1 MTVLRCERLASGDV
15 DAAIA
20 SLGAVTLARTPVGA
34 FVDVDDNLVDRARR
48 VLAFA
53 GVRAGV
59 SVETFAPRA
68 GTRAAIGRDLTPL
81 PLPSLALDLVHVRP
95 LPLGPET
102 SRLLR
107 TKGLR
112 RPNAA
117 RRALVRDLL
126 GGVEAAVGWRRRAWT
141 TRDVLRTTEAR
152 RVLRPVVFDIAAIGA
167 PPERRA
173 LTREGALARWLF
185 FA

>member
-1 MTVLRCERLASGDV
+1 MTVLRCERLASGDL

-20 SLGAVTLARTPVGA
+20 SLGTVTLARTPLGA
-34 FVDVDDNLVDRARR
+34 FVEIDDHLADRARR

-59 SVETFAPRA
+59 SPEALAPRP
-68 GTRAAIGRDLTPL
+68 GSRAAIGRDLTPL
-81 PLPSLALDLVHVRP
+81 PLPSLALDLVHVRS
-95 LPLGPET
+95 LPLGRET
-102 SRLLR
+102 ARLLR
-107 TKGLR
+107 AGPLQ

-126 GGVEAAVGWRRRAWT
+126 AGVDAAVGWRRRAWT

-152 RVLRPVVFDIAAIGA
+152 RVLRPVVFDIGAIGA
-167 PPERRA
+167 PPERRTLA
-173 LTREGALARWLF
+173 RDGALARWLF
-185 FA
+185 A

>member
-1 MTVLRCERLASGDV
+1 VTVLRCERLANGDV

-34 FVDVDDNLVDRARR
+34 FVEVDDHIADRARR

-59 SVETFAPRA
+59 SAETLAPRP

-81 PLPSLALDLVHVRP
+81 PLASLALDLVHVRS
-95 LPLGPET
+95 LPLGLET
-102 SRLLR
+102 ARLLR
-107 TKGLR
+107 ARPLR

-126 GGVEAAVGWRRRAWT
+126 SGVDAAVGWRRRAWT

-173 LTREGALARWLF
+173 LAREGALARWLF
-185 FA
+185 A

>member
-1 MTVLRCERLASGDV
+1 LANGDV

-20 SLGAVTLARTPVGA
+20 SLGAVTLARTPLGP
-34 FVDVDDNLVDRARR
+34 FVEVDEHLADRARR

-59 SVETFAPRA
+59 SPEALAPRP

-81 PLPSLALDLVHVRP
+81 PLASLALDLVHVRS

-102 SRLLR
+102 ARLLR
-107 TKGLR
+107 AGPLR

-126 GGVEAAVGWRRRAWT
+126 SGVDAAFGWRRRAWT

-173 LTREGALARWLF
+173 LAREGVIARWLF
-185 FA
+185 A

>member
-1 MTVLRCERLASGDV
+1 VAVLRCERLASGDV
-15 DAAIA
+15 DGAIA
-20 SLGAVTLARTPVGA
+20 SLGAATLARTPIGA
-34 FVDVDDNLVDRARR
+34 FLEVDEHLVDRARR

-59 SVETFAPRA
+59 TTETLAPRP
-68 GTRAAIGRDLTPL
+68 GTRGAIGRDLTPL
-81 PLPSLALDLVHVRP
+81 PLPSLALDLVHVRS

-102 SRLLR
+102 ARLLR
-107 TKGLR
+107 GR
-112 RPNAA
+112 RLERSSGA

-126 GGVEAAVGWRRRAWT
+126 DGLDAAIGWRRRAWT
-141 TRDVLRTTEAR
+141 TRDVLRTAQAR

-173 LTREGALARWLF
+173 LARDAALARWLF
-185 FA
+185 A

>member
-1 MTVLRCERLASGDV
+1 MTILRCERLASGDV

-20 SLGAVTLARTPVGA
+20 SLGTATLARTPSGA
-34 FVDVDDNLVDRARR
+34 FVEVDDDLTDRARR

-53 GVRAGV
+53 GVRAGT
-59 SVETFAPRA
+59 SLETLAPRP

-81 PLPSLALDLVHVRP
+81 PLSSLALDLVHVRS

-102 SRLLR
+102 ARLLR
-107 TKGLR
+107 TGPMR
-112 RPNAA
+112 RQNPA

-126 GGVEAAVGWRRRAWT
+126 CGVDTAVGWRRRAWT
-141 TRDVLRTTEAR
+141 TRDVLRSAEAR
-152 RVLRPVVFDIAAIGA
+152 RVLRPVVFDIGAIGA

-173 LTREGALARWLF
+173 LARDGAIAGWLF
-185 FA
+185 A

>member
-1 MTVLRCERLASGDV
+1 MSVLRCERLANGDV

-20 SLGAVTLARTPVGA
+20 SLGAVTLARTPNGA
-34 FVDVDDNLVDRARR
+34 FVEVDDQLTDRARR
-48 VLAFA
+48 ALAFA
-53 GVRAGV
+53 GVRAIA
-59 SVETFAPRA
+59 SPETLAPRP

-81 PLPSLALDLVHVRP
+81 PLPSLALDLIHVRA
-95 LPLGPET
+95 LPLGPEAA
-102 SRLLR
+102 RLLR
-107 TKGLR
+107 GGPLK

-126 GGVEAAVGWRRRAWT
+126 RGIDATVGWRRRAWT
-141 TRDVLRTTEAR
+141 TRDVLRTAQAR

-173 LTREGALARWLF
+173 LAREGAFARWLF
-185 FA
+185 A

>member
-1 MTVLRCERLASGDV
+1 VTVLRCERLATGDV

-34 FVDVDDNLVDRARR
+34 FVEVDDPLLDRARR

-53 GVRAGV
+53 GVRADV
-59 SVETFAPRA
+59 SVESLAPRP

-81 PLPSLALDLVHVRP
+81 PLPSLALDLVHVRS

-102 SRLLR
+102 ARLLR
-107 TKGLR
+107 T
-112 RPNAA
+112 RPLQRQSAA
-117 RRALVRDLL
+117 QRAVVRDLL
-126 GGVEAAVGWRRRAWT
+126 CGADAAIGWRRRAWT
-141 TRDVLRTTEAR
+141 TRDVLRTAEAR
-152 RVLRPVVFDIAAIGA
+152 RVLRPVIFDIAAIGA

-173 LTREGALARWLF
+173 LARAGTLGRWLF
-185 FA
+185 G

>member
-1 MTVLRCERLASGDV
+1 VTVLRCERLAGGDV

-20 SLGAVTLARTPVGA
+20 SLGVLTLARTPTGA
-34 FVDVDDNLVDRARR
+34 FAEVDENLVDRARR

-59 SVETFAPRA
+59 SLETLAPRP

-81 PLPSLALDLVHVRP
+81 PLPSLALDLVHVRS

-102 SRLLR
+102 ARLLR
-107 TKGLR
+107 AGPLQR
-112 RPNAA
+112 LSAA
-117 RRALVRDLL
+117 RRSLVRDLL
-126 GGVEAAVGWRRRAWT
+126 CGVDTAVGWRRRAWT
-141 TRDVLRTTEAR
+141 TRDVLRTAEAR

-173 LTREGALARWLF
+173 LAHEGAIARWLF
-185 FA
+185 G

>member
-1 MTVLRCERLASGDV
+1 MTVLGCRRLASGDV
-15 DAAIA
+15 DGAIS
-20 SLGAVTLARTPVGA
+20 SLGALTLARTPVGA
-34 FVDVDDNLVDRARR
+34 FVELDDQLVDRACR

-53 GVRAGV
+53 GVRAVV
-59 SVETFAPRA
+59 SLETLAPLP

-81 PLPSLALDLVHVRP
+81 PLSSLALDLVQVRP

-102 SRLLR
+102 ARLLR
-107 TKGLR
+107 A
-112 RPNAA
+112 RPLQRQSAM

-126 GGVEAAVGWRRRAWT
+126 RGADAAVGWRRRAWT
-141 TRDVLRTTEAR
+141 TRDVLRTKEAR

-173 LTREGALARWLF
+173 LTREGSLAKWLF
-185 FA
+185 A

>member
-1 MTVLRCERLASGDV
+1 MTVLRCERVANGDV

-20 SLGAVTLARTPVGA
+20 TFGAVTLARTPIGA
-34 FVDVDDNLVDRARR
+34 FVEIDDHLADRARR
-48 VLAFA
+48 ALAFA

-59 SVETFAPRA
+59 SNESLAPRP
-68 GTRAAIGRDLTPL
+68 GNRAAIGRDLTPL
-81 PLPSLALDLVHVRP
+81 PLSSLALDLVHVRS

-102 SRLLR
+102 ARLLR
-107 TKGLR
+107 AGPLR
-112 RPNAA
+112 RANAS

-126 GGVEAAVGWRRRAWT
+126 SGVDAVVGWRRRAWT
-141 TRDVLRTTEAR
+141 TREVLRTTEAR

-173 LTREGALARWLF
+173 LARDGAIARWLF
-185 FA
+185 A

>member
-1 MTVLRCERLASGDV
+1 VTVLRCERLANGDV

-20 SLGAVTLARTPVGA
+20 SLGAAMLARTPVGS
-34 FVDVDDNLVDRARR
+34 FIEVDDHLLDRARR

-59 SVETFAPRA
+59 SLETLAPRP

-81 PLPSLALDLVHVRP
+81 PLSSLALDLVHVRS

-102 SRLLR
+102 ARLLR
-107 TKGLR
+107 AGPLR
-112 RPNAA
+112 RQSTA

-126 GGVEAAVGWRRRAWT
+126 SGADAAIGWRRRAWT
-141 TRDVLRTTEAR
+141 TRDVLRTAEAR
-152 RVLRPVVFDIAAIGA
+152 RVLRPIVFDIGAIGA
-167 PPERRA
+167 PPERRGLA
-173 LTREGALARWLF
+173 RNGAIARWLF
-185 FA
+185 A